1 MRDDLDQPM
10 GEDGGKEGVSMG
22 DPWPEQSAAGDG
34 TSSGE
39 AALIVLAEPAS
50 EVERTLVA
58 RWLRDSGMRPSTV
71 LPPDS
76 PELARSLAAAPA
88 DTVIT
93 AARVAW
99 LPRERGGERRVYWS
113 DVLSQ
118 VNPRRPPLFWQTRI
132 MRREPDRARMVVAE
146 PATVAAL
153 RQRWGGGGS
162 FAHFVSRQARLALDR
177 SERALLGYRYKVPKD
192 VIDAIEDSP
201 GFRAEVATLA
211 ARLELPEPEVAGS
224 AREALDGLVASMS
237 PIAVDLLSGALRPL
251 HSHAWDVQVDTAGLD
266 RLRELNRRHALVF
279 LPSHR
284 SYADPLLL
292 ADVLAEHDFPRNH
305 VLSGDNLRFWPIG
318 PLARRAGI
326 VFIRRSFGDDEVYK
340 LALREYLGYLLAK
353 RFNLEWYMEG
363 GRSRTGKL
371 RPPRYGL
378 LAYVAEAVTRGRADD
393 AYLVPVA
400 ITYDQLREVS
410 AMAAEQGGGAK
421 KAEGLGWLAS
431 YAKGQLARIGTVHVR
446 FAEPL
451 SLREA
456 MEPGGHDDSPDP
468 WRLALQKVAFEVAV
482 RINRVT
488 PVTATALVTLAL
500 LGVRDRAL
508 TLGQVRGVL
517 EPLSAYLAER
527 GLPYSGDVL
536 RTNAGARHVLGALA
550 QQNVVTVYT
559 GGEEP
564 VYAIERGQ
572 HLVAAFYRNSAIHH
586 FVDRSVAELVM
597 LSEPADRWEEA
608 MRLRDQLKFEFFF
621 PDKASYRAE
630 LCAELERLDPG
641 WETVPDGRAVL
652 RRSELLVAN
661 RVLRSF
667 LDAQLVVAERLAAR
681 LPRQPVVEKEFLDE
695 CGGVG
700 QQMLLQGQLHGPESL
715 SRELFA
721 SAMKLAANLDLIDP
735 GREELARSRQ
745 AFAARLRDVVAR
757 LITIDE
763 IDAVCRREAVGV
775 AP

>member
-1 MRDDLDQPM
+1 M
-10 GEDGGKEGVSMG
+10 GG
-22 DPWPEQSAAGDG
+22 PQAARPAAA
-34 TSSGE
+34 GE
-39 AALIVLAEPAS
+39 AAMILLAGPAS
-50 EVERTLVA
+50 EAERALIT
-58 RWLRDSGMRPSTV
+58 RWLRDGDLRPSTV
-71 LPPDS
+71 LPLDGPG
-76 PELARSLAAAPA
+76 LARSLDRAVPE
-88 DTVIT
+88 TVVT
-93 AARVAW
+93 AVRVAW
-99 LPRERGGERRVYWS
+99 LPRERGGERRVRWA

-118 VNPRRPPLFWQTRI
+118 VNPRRPPVFWQNRI

-153 RQRWGGGGS
+153 RERWGGTGS
-162 FAHFVSRQARLALDR
+162 FAHFVSRQASLALDR
-177 SERALLGYRYKVPKD
+177 SERALLGHRYKVPKE
-192 VIDAIEDSP
+192 VTEAIGESP
-201 GFRAEVATLA
+201 DFRAEVARLA
-211 ARLELPEPEVAGS
+211 ARLGLTEPEAMQRIQ
-224 AREALDGLVASMS
+224 AALDSLVASMS
-237 PIAVDLLSGALRPL
+237 PIAVDLLTSTLRPL
-251 HSHAWDVQVDTAGLD
+251 HAHAWHVQVDTDGLD
-266 RLRELNRRHALVF
+266 QLRAVNREHALVF

-305 VLSGDNLRFWPIG
+305 VLGGDNLRFWPIG
-318 PLARRAGI
+318 PLAKRAGV
-326 VFIRRSFGDDEVYK
+326 VFIRRSFSDDEIYK
-340 LALREYLGYLLAK
+340 LALREYLGFLLAK

-378 LAYVAEAVTRGRADD
+378 LTYVAEAVARGRAED

-410 AMAAEQGGGAK
+410 AMAAEQAGAAK

-431 YAKGQLARIGTVHVR
+431 YARGQLARIGTVHVR
-446 FAEPL
+446 FAEPI
-451 SLREA
+451 SLRAA
-456 MEPGGHDDSPDP
+456 MEAARHDGDKDA

-517 EPLSAYLAER
+517 EPLRGYLAER
-527 GLPYSGDVL
+527 GLPYSREILDTG
-536 RTNAGARHVLGALA
+536 AGVQRVLGALA
-550 QQNVVTVYT
+550 QQNVVTVYA

-586 FVDRSVAELVM
+586 FVDRAVAELVL
-597 LSEPADRWEEA
+597 LSAPDDRWDEA

-621 PDKASYRAE
+621 PDKTSYRAVIQ
-630 LCAELERLDPG
+630 AELDRLDPT
-641 WETVPDGRAVL
+641 WETVADGRAVL
-652 RRSELLVAN
+652 ERSELLVAN

-681 LPRQPVVEKEFLDE
+681 PPQDPVVDGEFLDE

-700 QQMLLQGQLHGPESL
+700 QQMLLQGRLHGPESL
-715 SRELFA
+715 SRELFS
-721 SAMKLAANLDLIDP
+721 SALKLAANLDLIGP
-735 GREELARSRQ
+735 GGGGLAQRRQ
-745 AFAARLRDVVAR
+745 AFAERLHDDVAR
-757 LITIDE
+757 LIVIDE
-763 IDAVCRREAVGV
+763 IDAAGRQEAIGV

>member
-1 MRDDLDQPM
+1 M
-10 GEDGGKEGVSMG
+10 GG
-22 DPWPEQSAAGDG
+22 PQAARPAAA
-34 TSSGE
+34 GE
-39 AALIVLAEPAS
+39 AATILLAGPAS
-50 EVERTLVA
+50 EAERALVT
-58 RWLRDSGMRPSTV
+58 RWLRDGDLRPSTV
-71 LPPDS
+71 LPLDGPG
-76 PELARSLAAAPA
+76 LARSLDRAVPE
-88 DTVIT
+88 TVVT
-93 AARVAW
+93 AVRVAW
-99 LPRERGGERRVYWS
+99 LPRERGGERRVRWA

-118 VNPRRPPLFWQTRI
+118 VNPRRPPVFWQNRI

-153 RQRWGGGGS
+153 RERWGGTGS
-162 FAHFVSRQARLALDR
+162 FAHFVSRQASLALDR
-177 SERALLGYRYKVPKD
+177 SERALLGHRYKVPKE
-192 VIDAIEDSP
+192 VTEAIGESP
-201 GFRAEVATLA
+201 DFRAEVARLA
-211 ARLELPEPEVAGS
+211 ARLGLTEPEAMQ
-224 AREALDGLVASMS
+224 RIQEALDSLVASMS
-237 PIAVDLLSGALRPL
+237 PIAVDLLTSTLRPL
-251 HSHAWDVQVDTAGLD
+251 HAHAWHVQVDTDGLD
-266 RLRELNRRHALVF
+266 QLRAVNREHALVF

-305 VLSGDNLRFWPIG
+305 VLGGDNLRFWPIG
-318 PLARRAGI
+318 PLAKRAGV
-326 VFIRRSFGDDEVYK
+326 VFIRRSFSDDEIYK
-340 LALREYLGYLLAK
+340 LALREYLGFLLAK

-378 LAYVAEAVTRGRADD
+378 LAYVAEAVARGRAED

-410 AMAAEQGGGAK
+410 AMAAEQAGAAK

-431 YAKGQLARIGTVHVR
+431 YARGQLARIGTVHVR
-446 FAEPL
+446 FAEPI
-451 SLREA
+451 SLRAA
-456 MEPGGHDDSPDP
+456 MEAASHDGGKDA

-517 EPLSAYLAER
+517 EPLRGYLAER
-527 GLPYSGDVL
+527 GLPYSREILDTG
-536 RTNAGARHVLGALA
+536 AGVQRVLGALA
-550 QQNVVTVYT
+550 QQNVVTVYA
-559 GGEEP
+559 GGEQP

-586 FVDRSVAELVM
+586 FVDRAVAELVL
-597 LSEPADRWEEA
+597 LSAPDDRWDEA

-621 PDKASYRAE
+621 PGKTSYRAVIQ
-630 LCAELERLDPG
+630 AELDRLDPT
-641 WETVPDGRAVL
+641 WETVADGRAVL
-652 RRSELLVAN
+652 ERSELLVAN

-681 LPRQPVVEKEFLDE
+681 PPQDPVVDKEFLDE

-700 QQMLLQGQLHGPESL
+700 QQMLLQGRLHGPESL
-715 SRELFA
+715 SRELFSGA
-721 SAMKLAANLDLIDP
+721 LKLAANLDLIGP
-735 GREELARSRQ
+735 G
-745 AFAARLRDVVAR
+745 
-757 LITIDE
+757 
-763 IDAVCRREAVGV
+763 GV

>member
-1 MRDDLDQPM
+1 
-10 GEDGGKEGVSMG
+10 
-22 DPWPEQSAAGDG
+22 
-34 TSSGE
+34 
-39 AALIVLAEPAS
+39 LILLAEPAG
-50 EVERTLVA
+50 EVERALVS
-58 RWLRDSGMRPSTV
+58 RWLHEVDVRPSEV
-71 LPPDS
+71 LPLDG
-76 PELARSLAAAPA
+76 PELARSLAATPP
-88 DTVIT
+88 DTVVT

-99 LPRERGGERRVYWS
+99 LPRERDGERRVRWS
-113 DVLSQ
+113 DILSQ
-118 VNPRRPPLFWQTRI
+118 VNPRRPPVFWQTRI
-132 MRREPDRARMVVAE
+132 MQREPDRARMVVAE
-146 PATVAAL
+146 PATVSAL
-153 RQRWGGGGS
+153 RERWGGAGS
-162 FAHFVSRQARLALDR
+162 FAPFVSRQARLALDR

-192 VIDAIEDSP
+192 VIEAIEDSRE
-201 GFRAEVATLA
+201 FRADVATLA
-211 ARLELPEPEVAGS
+211 ARLELTEPEA
-224 AREALDGLVASMS
+224 AERIRTALDGLVASMS

-251 HSHAWDVQVDTAGLD
+251 HAYAWDVQADTVGLG
-266 RLRELNRRHALVF
+266 RLRELNRHHALVF

-305 VLSGDNLRFWPIG
+305 VLGGDNLRIWPISS
-318 PLARRAGI
+318 LARRAGI
-326 VFIRRSFGDDEVYK
+326 IFIRRSFGNDEIYK

-371 RPPRYGL
+371 RPARYGL
-378 LAYVAEAVTRGRADD
+378 LAYVAEAVARGRADD

-410 AMAAEQGGGAK
+410 AMAAEQGGAAK

-431 YAKGQLARIGTVHVR
+431 YARGQLARIGTVHVR

-451 SLREA
+451 SLRDA
-456 MEPGGHDDSPDP
+456 LGPGGHHDDPDTR
-468 WRLALQKVAFEVAV
+468 RLALQKVAFEVAV

-517 EPLSAYLAER
+517 EPLRAYLAER
-527 GLPYSGDVL
+527 GLPHSGDVL
-536 RTNAGARHVLGALA
+536 RTEAGVRRVLDALA

-586 FVDRSVAELVM
+586 FVDRAVAELVL
-597 LSEPADRWEEA
+597 LSEPADRWDEA

-641 WETVPDGRAVL
+641 WEAAADGRAVL
-652 RRSELLVAN
+652 ERSEVLVAN

-667 LDAQLVVAERLAAR
+667 LDAQLVVAERLAVR
-681 LPRQPVVEKEFLDE
+681 PPSHPVVEREFLDE

-700 QQMLLQGQLHGPESL
+700 QQMLLQGRLHGPESL
-715 SRELFA
+715 SRELFS
-721 SAMKLAANLDLIDP
+721 SAVRLAANLDLIDP
-735 GREELARSRQ
+735 GREELARSRR
-745 AFAARLRDVVAR
+745 AFAARLRDVVTR
-757 LITIDE
+757 LIMIDE
-763 IDAVCRREAVGV
+763 IDAVCRREAIGV

>member
-1 MRDDLDQPM
+1 MGGPQPAP
-10 GEDGGKEGVSMG
+10 S
-22 DPWPEQSAAGDG
+22 PAGDG
-34 TSSGE
+34 AADGGAPLILLAQPGSGIE
-39 AALIVLAEPAS
+39 RALVK
-50 EVERTLVA
+50 
-58 RWLRDSGMRPSTV
+58 RWLHEAGVRPSAV
-71 LPPDS
+71 LP
-76 PELARSLAAAPA
+76 LAGPGLDRSLAATSP

-99 LPRERGGERRVYWS
+99 LPPERDGERRVRWA

-118 VNPRRPPLFWQTRI
+118 VNPRRPPVFWQRTI
-132 MRREPDRARMVVAE
+132 MRREPGRAQLVVAE

-153 RQRWGGGGS
+153 RERWGGTGS
-162 FAHFVSRQARLALDR
+162 FAQFVSRQARLALDR
-177 SERALLGYRYKVPKD
+177 AERAQLGYRYKVPKD
-192 VIDAIEDSP
+192 VVEAIEDSP
-201 GFRAEVATLA
+201 AYRADVAALA
-211 ARLELPEPEVAGS
+211 ARLGLTEPETAERTR
-224 AREALDGLVASMS
+224 AALDSLVASMS
-237 PIAVDLLSGALRPL
+237 PVAVNLLYGALRPL
-251 HSHAWDVQVDTAGLD
+251 HAYAWDVQADTAGLD

-292 ADVLAEHDFPRNH
+292 AEVLAEHDFPRNH
-305 VLSGDNLRFWPIG
+305 IVGGDNLRIWPISL
-318 PLARRAGI
+318 LARRAGF
-326 VFIRRSFGDDEVYK
+326 VFIRRSSGDDEIYK

-378 LAYVAEAVTRGRADD
+378 LAYVAEAVARGRARD
-393 AYLVPVA
+393 ACLVPVA

-410 AMAAEQGGGAK
+410 AMAAEQGGAAK
-421 KAEGLGWLAS
+421 KQEGLSWLAS
-431 YAKGQLARIGTVHVR
+431 YARGQLTRVGTVHVC

-451 SLREA
+451 SVADALG
-456 MEPGGHDDSPDP
+456 PSGQGDDPDAR
-468 WRLALQKVAFEVAV
+468 RLAVQKMAFEVAV

-517 EPLSAYLAER
+517 EPLREFLAER

-536 RTNAGARHVLGALA
+536 RTGTGVRQVLDALA
-550 QQNVVTVYT
+550 QQNVVTIYT

-586 FVDRSVAELVM
+586 FVHRAIAELVL
-597 LSEPADRWEEA
+597 LSKPGDRWDEA

-621 PDKASYRAE
+621 PDKASYREELGAE
-630 LCAELERLDPG
+630 LRRLHPS
-641 WETVPDGRAVL
+641 WETVADGRAVL
-652 RRSELLVAN
+652 ERARVLVAS

-667 LDAQLVVAERLAAR
+667 LDAQLVVAERLAAQ
-681 LPRQPVVEKEFLDE
+681 PPGQPVAEPEFLGE

-700 QQMLLQGQLHGPESL
+700 RQMLLQGRLHGPESL
-715 SRELFA
+715 SRELFS
-721 SAMKLAANLDLIDP
+721 SALKLAANQDLIGP
-735 GREELARSRQ
+735 GGEELAARRR
-745 AFAARLRDVVAR
+745 AFAARLRDLVGR
-757 LITIDE
+757 LIVIDE
-763 IDAVCRREAVGV
+763 IDATSRQEAVGV
-775 AP
+775 EP